1 MSAWLRPLWAHRCAT
16 GENWQ
21 AIMLDCVSH
30 RACEE
35 AVDEKGGEPHVHA
48 APVHEAPPGL
58 ASASS
63 PIAVPHGAGF
73 GSGSSGSASAASAF
87 LVPGPGS
94 GLGPGLGSASGPVL
108 NLRTSGVSRVVGAGS
123 YKSGVHRNETGTG
136 PEHTCGSDVA
146 YAYFVSFI
154 FLCSFLVR
162 LPAATHS
169 PLCALD
175 CFAR

>member
-1 MSAWLRPLWAHRCAT
+1 
-16 GENWQ
+16 
-21 AIMLDCVSH
+21 MLDCVSH

-35 AVDEKGGEPHVHA
+35 AADEKGLEPHVHA
-48 APVHEAPPGL
+48 APVHDAPPGL
-58 ASASS
+58 ASAAS
-63 PIAVPHGAGF
+63 PIA
-73 GSGSSGSASAASAF
+73 SSGSAASSSSSVSAF
-87 LVPGPGS
+87 HVSGSGS

-108 NLRTSGVSRVVGAGS
+108 NLRSLGVARVVGAGG
-123 YKSGVHRNETGTG
+123 YKSGVHKNETGAG

-169 PLCALD
+169 RFLRVQIRINPSPFALLLLW
-175 CFAR
+175 RS